1 MWKKENFIYFEHI
14 KIHLS
19 KLYTLLKY
27 ERSIEEQLHIY
38 ERIKLTEL
46 ENTSKRAYG
55 KGNVIQRN
63 GTI

>member
-55 KGNVIQRN
+55 KGNVIQKN

>member
-1 MWKKENFIYFEHI
+1 MHFEHI

-19 KLYTLLKY
+19 KLYMPLKY
-27 ERSIEEQLHIY
+27 ERSIEEQLRIY
-38 ERIKLTEL
+38 ERIKLAEL

-55 KGNVIQRN
+55 RGKVIQRN